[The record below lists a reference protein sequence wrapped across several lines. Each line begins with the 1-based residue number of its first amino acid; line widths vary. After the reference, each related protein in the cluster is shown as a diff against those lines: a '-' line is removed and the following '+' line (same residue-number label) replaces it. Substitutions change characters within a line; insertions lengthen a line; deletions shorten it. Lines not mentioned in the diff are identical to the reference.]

1 MLVVFLWSWE
11 YLGMSFQAL
20 LRSGTAK
27 IAALVVGMTLL
38 AGTTA
43 WAAPTPA
50 QREEILAISALI
62 SKAGNL
68 FKAEKFKEA
77 GEVVTEAQE
86 RLEKLAEDADAQ
98 MIGQLT
104 APYKKL
110 TNAHALLELEG
121 VKLPEL
127 KPLEAKAK
135 PKDGDKPAAGSV
147 SFVKQVAPII
157 ISHCGGC
164 HVRNARGDLS
174 MATYESLMKGSKAG
188 KIVFPKDSA
197 GSVLIE
203 KIVDKEMPP
212 SGAGIPEDQLA
223 LLKAWV
229 EQGAAF
235 DGPNPAALLSE
246 LAQGAPR
253 PGDNPAPMVVASTGK
268 ETISFSRD
276 VAPIL
281 VEANCLNCH
290 GAMRQQ
296 QNLNV
301 LTFEGLLKGGDGGPA
316 VLPGKGAD
324 SFLVKKLR
332 GTAPGARMPQNG
344 DPVADEKIAKIEKWI
359 DEGATFDSP
368 NPKQPLPEVAA
379 LAKANFASHEE
390 LSADR
395 AKLAMSN
402 WRLALP
408 TVDADKVETANYLV
422 LGNVGPN
429 TLKEIGDTAEA
440 IAPKLAEIFK
450 APADKPLVKGR
461 MTLFVLKDRYDYT
474 EFGNMVERRELPREW
489 RGHFR
494 YSGVDAYGV
503 VVPPSGGADYSL
515 ETLVGQQLASGYV
528 ASIGKSGTP
537 NWFAQGAGRVV
548 ASRLNAS
555 DSRVVSWDNNVIP
568 VISSMQAPDDFL
580 NGKLDAESTD
590 VASYS
595 FVKFLMAD
603 GKRFNA
609 LLDSLRKGGDFNAS
623 FSQIYGGSP
632 NQATAQWVRKPPGK
646 SKPAGKAN
654 TKSATKK

>member
-1 MLVVFLWSWE
+1 
-11 YLGMSFQAL
+11 MSFKAL
-20 LRSGTAK
+20 LRNVVAMVVVLVTGMFL
-27 IAALVVGMTLL
+27 ALSQAT
-38 AGTTA
+38 
-43 WAAPTPA
+43 AAPTPA
-50 QREEILAISALI
+50 QREEILAISTLI
-62 SKAGNL
+62 AKAGNQ

-77 GEVVTEAQE
+77 GETVTEAQQ
-86 RLEKLAEDADAQ
+86 RLEKLAEGADSQ
-98 MIGQLT
+98 LLGQLT
-104 APYKKL
+104 SPFKKL

-121 VKLPEL
+121 IKLPEL
-127 KPLEAKAK
+127 KPLEASAK
-135 PKDGDKPAAGSV
+135 PKEGDKPAAGSV

-157 ISHCGGC
+157 VSHCGGC

-174 MATYESLMKGSKAG
+174 MATYENLMKGSKAG
-188 KIVFPKDSA
+188 KIVFPKDA
-197 GSVLIE
+197 MGSVFIE

-212 SGAGIPEDQLA
+212 SGAGIPDDQLA
-223 LLKAWV
+223 TLKAWV
-229 EQGAAF
+229 EQGATF

-246 LAQGAPR
+246 LAQGVPR
-253 PGDNPAPMVVASTGK
+253 PGDNAAPMVVASTGK

-276 VAPIL
+276 VAPVL

-290 GAMRQQ
+290 GTMRQQ

-301 LTFEGLLKGGDGGPA
+301 LTFEGLLKGGDGGPP

-332 GTAPGARMPQNG
+332 GTAAGARMPMNG
-344 DPVADEKIAKIEKWI
+344 TPVSDEKIAKIEKWI

-395 AKLAMSN
+395 AKLAASN

-408 TVDADKVETANYLV
+408 SIEADKMETANYLV
-422 LGNVGPN
+422 IGNVGPN
-429 TLKEIGDTAEA
+429 TLKEIGEAAESL
-440 IAPKLAEIFK
+440 APKLAEIFK

-515 ETLVGQQLASGYV
+515 DTLVGQQLASGYV

-537 NWFAQGAGRVV
+537 TWFAQGAGRVV

-555 DSRVVSWDNNVIP
+555 DSRVLNWDNSVIA

-609 LLDSLRKGGDFNAS
+609 LLDALRKGGDFNQS
-623 FSQIYGGSP
+623 FSQVYGGAP
-632 NQATAQWVRKPPGK
+632 GQVATQWVRKPPGK
-646 SKPAGKAN
+646 SKPAGKA
-654 TKSATKK
+654 TGGKAAKK